1 MHRLNLARRTCPDVP
16 DRSAGSLATPP
27 GPQSHEGRLNVAA
40 KIWLAISI
48 FILGFVFCAA
58 LASLQGRN
66 AEQRLGNTSEA
77 LFPAA
82 LWSQD
87 AEATFHRAVQ
97 AFSDAVVMQDS
108 ASLSRAA
115 RDGSHSVQSLR
126 KIAAVAGLSPARAAE
141 AKSLAVSC
149 PGSA

>member
-1 MHRLNLARRTCPDVP
+1 MELRTHRLNLGRRSRPDVP
-16 DRSAGSLATPP
+16 GRSPGSLGTPSP
-27 GPQSHEGRLNVAA
+27 RSNERRLNIAA

-48 FILGFVFCAA
+48 FILGFVFCTA

-97 AFSDAVVMQDS
+97 AFSDAVLMQDS
-108 ASLSRAA
+108 ASLIRAA
-115 RDGSHSVQSLR
+115 R
-126 KIAAVAGLSPARAAE
+126 
-141 AKSLAVSC
+141 
-149 PGSA
+149 